1 MREPMGIKYIEP
13 KEWVKA
19 WDVASREM
27 DRLRRENLKQM
38 DTKTAI
44 LNLLPAFE
52 YAAKNSPLRESS
64 GLVEQQRY
72 FKRGLRKTE

>member
-1 MREPMGIKYIEP
+1 MSIKYITP
-13 KEWVKA
+13 KDWVKA
-19 WDVASREM
+19 WKGASAEM
-27 DRLRRENLKQM
+27 ERLRRENLKQA

-52 YAAKNSPLRESS
+52 YAVKNSPLRESS

-72 FKRGLRKTE
+72 FKRYRSHK